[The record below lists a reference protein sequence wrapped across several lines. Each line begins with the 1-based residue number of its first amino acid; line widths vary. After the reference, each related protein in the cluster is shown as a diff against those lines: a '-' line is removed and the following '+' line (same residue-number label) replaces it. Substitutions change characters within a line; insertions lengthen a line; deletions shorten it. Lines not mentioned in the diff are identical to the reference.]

1 MTLRPRLICLPPAGA
16 GPSLFRSWVQNS
28 ESIFD
33 VVPVALPGREAH
45 FTKPLPHDIQSLADH
60 VANEIT
66 GLLQAPYALFG
77 YSMGAVVAYELL
89 RHLSLRRLPLPDAFY
104 ILGSNAPDRVLEGR
118 EPIHSMT
125 SEDFHQSLVEIG
137 GTPDEIL
144 RDREAMALFE
154 PVLRNDF
161 RICETYEFTPA
172 SAGYIPSPCLRCRCR
187 PSRQLECGRCMGKL
201 YRTRH
206 HDAWDRRV
214 AYARATGLRTLH
226 WKTGPIMANRS
237 GAGLRCFNQ
246 NCMSLI
252 CDAKL
257 MDAADNERS

>member
-125 SEDFHQSLVEIG
+125 SEDFQQSLVEIG

-161 RICETYEFTPA
+161 RICETYEFTPPHLPVTFPVHVFVA
-172 SAGYIPSPCLRCRCR
+172 DADHLVSWNAAGAWENCIGQDITMHGIEGSHMLAP
-187 PSRQLECGRCMGKL
+187 QAFAHFIGKL
-201 YRTRH
+201 GQLWQTDQVQACAVSTRT
-206 HDAWDRRV
+206 A
-214 AYARATGLRTLH
+214 
-226 WKTGPIMANRS
+226 
-237 GAGLRCFNQ
+237 
-246 NCMSLI
+246 
-252 CDAKL
+252 
-257 MDAADNERS
+257 

>member
-1 MTLRPRLICLPPAGA
+1 MTVRPRLICLPPAGA

-28 ESIFD
+28 ESLFN

-45 FTKPLPHDIQSLADH
+45 FTKPLPRDIQSLADH
-60 VANEIT
+60 VGNEIT

-89 RHLSLRRLPLPDAFY
+89 RHLSVRRLPLPDAFY

-161 RICETYEFTPA
+161 RICETYEFTPPHLPVA
-172 SAGYIPSPCLRCRCR
+172 FPVHVFVADADHLVSWNAAGAWENCIGQNITMHRIEGAHMLAP
-187 PSRQLECGRCMGKL
+187 QAFAQFIGKL
-201 YRTRH
+201 GQLWQTDQVQACAVSTRT
-206 HDAWDRRV
+206 A
-214 AYARATGLRTLH
+214 
-226 WKTGPIMANRS
+226 
-237 GAGLRCFNQ
+237 
-246 NCMSLI
+246 
-252 CDAKL
+252 
-257 MDAADNERS
+257 

>member
-1 MTLRPRLICLPPAGA
+1 MTVRPRLICLPPAGA
-16 GPSLFRSWVQNS
+16 GPSIFRSWVQNS
-28 ESIFD
+28 ESVFD
-33 VVPVALPGREAH
+33 VIPVALPGREAH
-45 FTKPLPHDIQSLADH
+45 FTKPLPRDIQSLADH
-60 VANEIT
+60 VGSEIT

-125 SEDFHQSLVEIG
+125 SEDFLQSLVEIG

-161 RICETYEFTPA
+161 RICETYQFTPPHLPVTFPVHVFVA
-172 SAGYIPSPCLRCRCR
+172 DADHLVSWNAAGAWENCIGQDITMHRIEGSHMLAP
-187 PSRQLECGRCMGKL
+187 QAFAHFIGKL
-201 YRTRH
+201 GQLWQTDTVQACAVSTRT
-206 HDAWDRRV
+206 A
-214 AYARATGLRTLH
+214 
-226 WKTGPIMANRS
+226 
-237 GAGLRCFNQ
+237 
-246 NCMSLI
+246 
-252 CDAKL
+252 
-257 MDAADNERS
+257 

>member
-1 MTLRPRLICLPPAGA
+1 MTVRPRLICLPPAGA
-16 GPSLFRSWVQNS
+16 GPSIFRSWVQNS
-28 ESIFD
+28 ESVFD
-33 VVPVALPGREAH
+33 VIPVALPGREAH
-45 FTKPLPHDIQSLADH
+45 FTKPLPRDIQSLADH
-60 VANEIT
+60 VSSEIT

-125 SEDFHQSLVEIG
+125 SEDFLQSLVEIG

-161 RICETYEFTPA
+161 RICETYQFTPPHLPVTFPVHVFVA
-172 SAGYIPSPCLRCRCR
+172 DADHLVSWNAAGAWENCIGQTITMHRIEGSHMLAP
-187 PSRQLECGRCMGKL
+187 QAFAHFIGKL
-201 YRTRH
+201 SQLWQTDTVQACAVSTRT
-206 HDAWDRRV
+206 A
-214 AYARATGLRTLH
+214 
-226 WKTGPIMANRS
+226 
-237 GAGLRCFNQ
+237 
-246 NCMSLI
+246 
-252 CDAKL
+252 
-257 MDAADNERS
+257 

>member
-161 RICETYEFTPA
+161 RICETYEFTPPHLPVTFPVHVFVA
-172 SAGYIPSPCLRCRCR
+172 DADHLVSWNAAGAWEKCIGQDITMHGIEGSHMLAP
-187 PSRQLECGRCMGKL
+187 QAFAHFIGKL
-201 YRTRH
+201 GQLWQTDQVQACAVSTRT
-206 HDAWDRRV
+206 A
-214 AYARATGLRTLH
+214 
-226 WKTGPIMANRS
+226 
-237 GAGLRCFNQ
+237 
-246 NCMSLI
+246 
-252 CDAKL
+252 
-257 MDAADNERS
+257 

>member
-104 ILGSNAPDRVLEGR
+104 ILGSNSPDRVLEGR

-125 SEDFHQSLVEIG
+125 SEDFQQSLVEIG

-161 RICETYEFTPA
+161 RICETYEFTPPHLPVTFPVHVFVA
-172 SAGYIPSPCLRCRCR
+172 DADHLVSWNAAGAWENCIGQDITMHGIEGSHMLAP
-187 PSRQLECGRCMGKL
+187 QAFAHFIGKL
-201 YRTRH
+201 GQLWQTDQVQACAVSTRT
-206 HDAWDRRV
+206 A
-214 AYARATGLRTLH
+214 
-226 WKTGPIMANRS
+226 
-237 GAGLRCFNQ
+237 
-246 NCMSLI
+246 
-252 CDAKL
+252 
-257 MDAADNERS
+257 

>member
-33 VVPVALPGREAH
+33 VIPVALPGREAH

-161 RICETYEFTPA
+161 RICETYQFTPPHLPVTFPVHVFVA
-172 SAGYIPSPCLRCRCR
+172 DADHLVSWKAAGAWENCIGQDITMHGIEGSHMLAP
-187 PSRQLECGRCMGKL
+187 QAFAHFIGKL
-201 YRTRH
+201 GQLWQTDQVQACAVSTRT
-206 HDAWDRRV
+206 A
-214 AYARATGLRTLH
+214 
-226 WKTGPIMANRS
+226 
-237 GAGLRCFNQ
+237 
-246 NCMSLI
+246 
-252 CDAKL
+252 
-257 MDAADNERS
+257 

>member
-1 MTLRPRLICLPPAGA
+1 MTVRPRLICLPPAGA

-28 ESIFD
+28 QNVFD

-45 FTKPLPHDIQSLADH
+45 FTKPLPCDIQSLADY
-60 VANEIT
+60 VGNDIA

-89 RHLSLRRLPLPDAFY
+89 RHLSVRRLPLPDAFY

-161 RICETYEFTPA
+161 RICETYQFTPPHLPVTFPVHVFVA
-172 SAGYIPSPCLRCRCR
+172 DADHLVSWHAAGAWENCIGQDITMHRIEGSHMLAP
-187 PSRQLECGRCMGKL
+187 QAFAHFIGKL
-201 YRTRH
+201 GQLWQT
-206 HDAWDRRV
+206 DQVQACAV
-214 AYARATGLRTLH
+214 STGT
-226 WKTGPIMANRS
+226 A
-237 GAGLRCFNQ
+237 
-246 NCMSLI
+246 
-252 CDAKL
+252 
-257 MDAADNERS
+257 

>member
-104 ILGSNAPDRVLEGR
+104 ILGSNSPDRVLEGR

-125 SEDFHQSLVEIG
+125 SEDFQQSLVEIG

-161 RICETYEFTPA
+161 RICETYEFTPRICRLHSQSMSSLPMPTIS
-172 SAGYIPSPCLRCRCR
+172 SAGM
-187 PSRQLECGRCMGKL
+187 RQVHGKTVSDKTSRCMGSKG
-201 YRTRH
+201 RICSRH
-206 HDAWDRRV
+206 RPSHTSLENWANYGKPIRCRLALFQPELHEPDLRRQTDGCG
-214 AYARATGLRTLH
+214 R
-226 WKTGPIMANRS
+226 
-237 GAGLRCFNQ
+237 Q
-246 NCMSLI
+246 
-252 CDAKL
+252 
-257 MDAADNERS
+257 